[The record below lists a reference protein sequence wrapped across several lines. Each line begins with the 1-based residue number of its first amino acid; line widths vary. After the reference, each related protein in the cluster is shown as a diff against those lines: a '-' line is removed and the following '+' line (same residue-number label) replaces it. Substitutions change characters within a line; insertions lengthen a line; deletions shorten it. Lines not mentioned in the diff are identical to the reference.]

1 MGRKFRVKNI
11 DYNEENDLSSIGR
24 AADLYQMVVGS
35 NPTGHSLYF
44 FCLKVKENKTMKR
57 TMKRTIIAMVIAMA
71 GFNAVPVS
79 ACTPPLNP
87 PSVKIPDISF
97 EPDGALK
104 DAIDN
109 AVKNWL
115 EKCVLGTPTV
125 KYASYYKTSRYFHY
139 SHVAVKWSEVENA
152 TSYKVRVTKA
162 DGSYKEYDTTYTAFY
177 SNNYTDDFI
186 TDGMDGAT
194 VSVKAYGDNDTF
206 GCWSDDTNIRRI
218 F

>member
-1 MGRKFRVKNI
+1 
-11 DYNEENDLSSIGR
+11 
-24 AADLYQMVVGS
+24 
-35 NPTGHSLYF
+35 
-44 FCLKVKENKTMKR
+44 MKR
-57 TMKRTIIAMVIAMA
+57 TTKRTIIAMVIAMA

-87 PSVKIPDISF
+87 PSVKIPDINF

-125 KYASYYKTSRYFHY
+125 EYASYYKSAYKSALRYFNY
-139 SHVAVKWSEVENA
+139 AYVAVKWSEVENA
-152 TSYKVRVTKA
+152 TSYKVRITKA

-194 VSVKAYGDNDTF
+194 VSVRAYGDNDTF
-206 GCWSDDTNIRRI
+206 GGWSHDTNITRFRY
-218 F
+218 